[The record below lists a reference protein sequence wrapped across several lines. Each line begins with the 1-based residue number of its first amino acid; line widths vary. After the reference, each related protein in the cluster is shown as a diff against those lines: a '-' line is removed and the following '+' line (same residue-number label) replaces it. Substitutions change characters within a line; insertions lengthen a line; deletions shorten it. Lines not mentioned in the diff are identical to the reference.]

1 MIKKQDNRLIVF
13 GLGAIVILLIIVVCM
28 KINNMEPE
36 YSELTEEELDV
47 EIEEQIDEMKIRT
60 LSELEEG
67 NRIEY
72 YAKDFI
78 EKIDNGQYEAAYEL
92 LYDDFKLNYFPTLES
107 FKQYSEENFP
117 KLMSLEHTNLER
129 NGNIYVLWTT
139 IYDLMQTRV
148 CGKVINI
155 LFKENAIN
163 DYEISFSLNGKEE

>member
-72 YAKDFI
+72 YA
-78 EKIDNGQYEAAYEL
+78 
-92 LYDDFKLNYFPTLES
+92 
-107 FKQYSEENFP
+107 
-117 KLMSLEHTNLER
+117 
-129 NGNIYVLWTT
+129 
-139 IYDLMQTRV
+139 
-148 CGKVINI
+148 
-155 LFKENAIN
+155 
-163 DYEISFSLNGKEE
+163 